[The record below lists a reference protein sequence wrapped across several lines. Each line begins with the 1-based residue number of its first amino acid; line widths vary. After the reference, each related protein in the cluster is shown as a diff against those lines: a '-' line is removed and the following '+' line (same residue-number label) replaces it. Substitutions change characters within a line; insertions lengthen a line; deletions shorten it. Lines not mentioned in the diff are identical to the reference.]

1 MHHGA
6 GMKRTKTELKRTIIS
21 LAKKHGTPLF
31 IINKSMLI
39 QQVNRFK
46 SLLPG
51 VKPFYAVKA
60 NSHPEILKVL
70 AEYGTG
76 FDVASIQ
83 EIKAILDLGVKPDRI
98 VFANTVK
105 RPEALKYAIQ
115 HGVRLMT
122 FDSEY
127 ELNKIAK
134 YAPGAHVMIRIKV
147 PNVGSIVEL
156 SLKFGA
162 EPADAIPFLIKAY
175 QLKLKPVGVSFH
187 VGSQSTNVE
196 NYLASLEMASIIFK
210 DAKLKQLP
218 LEILDIG
225 GGFPIRYL
233 DHDKDFFSSMSVHI
247 RKELKRLFSPDVQVI
262 AEPGRAIVG
271 PACYL
276 VMTIVG
282 KSIRGNKHWYYLDD
296 GVYGSLSGII
306 FDHAKYQYRT
316 FRRGVT
322 QITTL
327 AGPTCDSLDII
338 SVSEDMPEL
347 EIGDLVYCDNVGA
360 YSWATAT
367 SFNGILPAEVVL
379 IP

>member
-1 MHHGA
+1 LQFA
-6 GMKRTKTELKRTIIS
+6 
-21 LAKKHGTPLF
+21 AK
-31 IINKSMLI
+31 
-39 QQVNRFK
+39 
-46 SLLPG
+46 
-51 VKPFYAVKA
+51 
-60 NSHPEILKVL
+60 
-70 AEYGTG
+70 
-76 FDVASIQ
+76 
-83 EIKAILDLGVKPDRI
+83 
-98 VFANTVK
+98 
-105 RPEALKYAIQ
+105 

-134 YAPGAHVMIRIKV
+134 YAPGAHVLIRIKV
-147 PNVGSIVEL
+147 PNVGSLVEL

-162 EPADAIPFLIKAY
+162 EPVDAIPLLIKAF
-175 QLKLKPVGVSFH
+175 QMKLKPVGVSFH
-187 VGSQSTNVE
+187 VGSQSTNEE
-196 NYLASLEMASIIFK
+196 NYLASLEMASMIFSE
-210 DAKLKQLP
+210 AKLKQLP

-225 GGFPIRYL
+225 GGFPIRL
-233 DHDKDFFSSMSVHI
+233 FEQDKDSFAPMSI
-247 RKELKRLFSPDVQVI
+247 QIKKELKRLFSSDVQII
-262 AEPGRAIVG
+262 AEPGRAFVG

-276 VMTIVG
+276 VMQVVG
-282 KSIRGNKHWYYLDD
+282 KSIRNNKHWYYLDD

-306 FDHAKYQYRT
+306 FDHAKYQYYT

-347 EIGDLVYCDNVGA
+347 EIGDLVYCENIGA

-367 SFNGILPAEVVL
+367 NFNGIPPAEVIL

>member
-1 MHHGA
+1 
-6 GMKRTKTELKRTIIS
+6 MKSTKSELKKTISS

-31 IINKSMLI
+31 IISKSRLI
-39 QQVNRFK
+39 NQVKRFQ

-60 NSHPEILKVL
+60 NSHPFILRTL
-70 AEYGTG
+70 AEYGAG

-83 EIKAILDLGVKPDRI
+83 EMKMILDLGVKPERML
-98 VFANTVK
+98 FANTVK
-105 RPEALKYAIQ
+105 RPEALHYAAK

-127 ELNKIAK
+127 ELNKIVK
-134 YAPGAHVMIRIKV
+134 YAPGSRVLIRIKV

-225 GGFPIRYL
+225 GGFPIRYY
-233 DHDKDFFSSMSVHI
+233 DQDKDYFTSMAIHI
-247 RKELKRLFSPDVQVI
+247 RKEMKRLFSPDIDVI

-276 VMTIVG
+276 IMSVVG

-306 FDHAKYQYRT
+306 YDHAKYQYRT

-347 EIGDLVYCDNVGA
+347 EIGDFVYCENVGA
-360 YSWATAT
+360 YSWVTAT
-367 SFNGILPAEVVL
+367 NFNGIPPAEVVQ